1 MLFERG
7 AAELMRVL
15 GSDSGAGCSAREGTR
30 MRTGLAKRLLCKTLV
45 AALAC
50 AAYPALA
57 QVRDTSA
64 QDTGFPSRPMR
75 MIVTSEAG
83 SAPDVLAR
91 LIGQKLNESL
101 GQAVVIENRAGAG
114 GVIGYEIA
122 SRAQADG
129 YTMVMSTVAFV
140 TTSTIYAKLPYD
152 PLKSFAPIARVASSP
167 YILVVSAQS
176 PASSLK
182 GLLELARSQKG
193 KLNYGSPGNGTAQ
206 HLTTELLKI
215 KTGIDIVHVPY
226 KSGAAAVN
234 AVLGGEAQ
242 LFFAGMPPALPHV
255 KSGRLRALAVTTP
268 KRSPAAP
275 DVPTMAEAGLP
286 GFDVDQWHAIIAPAG
301 VSSWSVEK
309 LNAHVIR
316 TLASQ
321 EVKQALLASG
331 AEANPSTPEELRA
344 LLRTEVAKWTEAARA
359 AGLRP

>member
-1 MLFERG
+1 MTKIVGKLFSGTAIVVMLT
-7 AAELMRVL
+7 
-15 GSDSGAGCSAREGTR
+15 CT
-30 MRTGLAKRLLCKTLV
+30 
-45 AALAC
+45 AC
-50 AAYPALA
+50 ATFG
-57 QVRDTSA
+57 QNRDASTPGTA
-64 QDTGFPSRPMR
+64 FPSRPMR

-101 GQAVVIENRAGAG
+101 GQAVVVENRAGAG

-122 SRAQADG
+122 SRGQPDG
-129 YTMVMSTVAFV
+129 YTTVMSTVAFV
-140 TTSTIYAKLPYD
+140 TTSTIHAKLPYD
-152 PLKSFAPIARVASSP
+152 PLKSFTPIARVASSP

-182 GLLELARSQKG
+182 SLLDIARTQKG

-206 HLTTELLKI
+206 HLTTELLKV

-255 KSGRLRALAVTTP
+255 KSGRLRALAVTTQQ
-268 KRSPAAP
+268 RSPAAP

-301 VSSWSVEK
+301 VPASTVEK

-316 TLASQ
+316 TLGSP
-321 EVKQALLASG
+321 EVKQALLAAG
-331 AEANPSTPEELRA
+331 AEPNPSSPEELRT
-344 LLRTEVAKWTEAARA
+344 LLRSEVAKWTMAARA

>member
-1 MLFERG
+1 MTGIRG
-7 AAELMRVL
+7 KRFL
-15 GSDSGAGCSAREGTR
+15 S
-30 MRTGLAKRLLCKTLV
+30 TGMV
-45 AALAC
+45 ATLAC
-50 AAYPALA
+50 AACPTFG
-57 QVRDTSA
+57 QNRDASSPGM
-64 QDTGFPSRPMR
+64 GFPSRPMR

-101 GQAVVIENRAGAG
+101 GQAVVVENRAGAG

-122 SRAQADG
+122 SRAQPDG
-129 YTMVMSTVAFV
+129 YTTVMSTVAFV
-140 TTSTIYAKLPYD
+140 TTSTIHAKLPYD
-152 PLKSFAPIARVASSP
+152 PLKSFTPIARVASSP

-182 GLLELARSQKG
+182 GLLDLARSQKG

-206 HLTTELLKI
+206 HLTTELLKV
-215 KTGIDIVHVPY
+215 KTGIDVVHVPY

-268 KRSPAAP
+268 QRSPAAP

-301 VSSWSVEK
+301 VPASTVEK

-316 TLASQ
+316 TLGSQ

-331 AEANPSTPEELRA
+331 AEPNPSGPEELRA
-344 LLRTEVAKWTEAARA
+344 LLRSEVAKWTVAARA

>member
-1 MLFERG
+1 MTGIRG
-7 AAELMRVL
+7 KRFL
-15 GSDSGAGCSAREGTR
+15 S
-30 MRTGLAKRLLCKTLV
+30 TGMV
-45 AALAC
+45 ATLAC
-50 AAYPALA
+50 AACPTFG
-57 QVRDTSA
+57 QNRDASSPGM
-64 QDTGFPSRPMR
+64 GFPSRPMR

-101 GQAVVIENRAGAG
+101 GQAVVVENRAGAG

-122 SRAQADG
+122 SRAQPDG
-129 YTMVMSTVAFV
+129 YTTVMSTVAFV
-140 TTSTIYAKLPYD
+140 TTSTIHAKLPYD
-152 PLKSFAPIARVASSP
+152 PLKSFTPIARVASSP

-182 GLLELARSQKG
+182 GLLDLARSQKG

-206 HLTTELLKI
+206 HLTTELLKV
-215 KTGIDIVHVPY
+215 KTGIDVVHVPY

-268 KRSPAAP
+268 QRSPAAP

-301 VSSWSVEK
+301 VPASTVEK

-316 TLASQ
+316 TLGSQ
-321 EVKQALLASG
+321 EVKHALLASG
-331 AEANPSTPEELRA
+331 AEPNPSGPEELRA
-344 LLRTEVAKWTEAARA
+344 LLRSEVAKWTVAARA

>member
-1 MLFERG
+1 MTGIRG
-7 AAELMRVL
+7 KRFL
-15 GSDSGAGCSAREGTR
+15 S
-30 MRTGLAKRLLCKTLV
+30 TGMV
-45 AALAC
+45 ATLAC
-50 AAYPALA
+50 AACPTFG
-57 QVRDTSA
+57 QNRDASSPGM
-64 QDTGFPSRPMR
+64 GFPSRPMR

-101 GQAVVIENRAGAG
+101 GQAVVVENRAGAG

-122 SRAQADG
+122 SRAQPDG
-129 YTMVMSTVAFV
+129 YTTVMSTVAFV
-140 TTSTIYAKLPYD
+140 TTSTIHAKLPYD
-152 PLKSFAPIARVASSP
+152 PLKSFTPIARVASSP

-182 GLLELARSQKG
+182 GLLDLARSQKG

-206 HLTTELLKI
+206 HLTTELLKV
-215 KTGIDIVHVPY
+215 KTGIDVVHVPY

-268 KRSPAAP
+268 QRSPAAP

-301 VSSWSVEK
+301 VPASTVEK

-316 TLASQ
+316 TLGSQ
-321 EVKQALLASG
+321 EVKHALLASG
-331 AEANPSTPEELRA
+331 AEPNPSSPEELRA
-344 LLRTEVAKWTEAARA
+344 LLRSEVAKWTVAARA